1 MGILSFLLF
10 LVVAAV
16 CAWIA
21 AALVPGRVP
30 GGFLAAAIVGAIGAW
45 VGASLFGGVG
55 PDLAGVP
62 LIPAIA
68 GSAIVVFAMYLL
80 SGAITRSDV

>member
-10 LVVAAV
+10 LVVASV

-21 AALVPGRVP
+21 SALVPGRVP
-30 GGFLAAAIVGAIGAW
+30 GGFLAAAVVGAIGAW
-45 VGASLFGGVG
+45 VGASLFGGFG

-62 LIPAIA
+62 LVPAIL

-80 SGAITRSDV
+80 SGAITRSDY